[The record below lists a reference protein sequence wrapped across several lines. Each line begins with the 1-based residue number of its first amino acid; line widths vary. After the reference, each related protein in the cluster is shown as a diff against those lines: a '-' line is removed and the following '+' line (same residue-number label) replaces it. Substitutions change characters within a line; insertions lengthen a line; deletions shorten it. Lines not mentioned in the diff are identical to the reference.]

1 MAVTQERTPTPREPV
16 CAICHMPIRAEQDR
30 VTVQEAH
37 YHGRCYER
45 REARG
50 PRAAASKEVSAVGW
64 IKKGEPPMSLFGSIL
79 EKLGLKT
86 KTEPAPPGRPAGP
99 GTPPPAAT
107 QATTPAPAA
116 PPRPTAISVVDVVA
130 KLEGLAARNPQKLN
144 WKVSIVDL
152 LKLLD
157 INSSYEA
164 RKELA
169 TELGCPAELMGDSAK
184 MNMWLHKT
192 VLNKIAENGGNI
204 PKELLD

>member
-1 MAVTQERTPTPREPV
+1 
-16 CAICHMPIRAEQDR
+16 
-30 VTVQEAH
+30 
-37 YHGRCYER
+37 
-45 REARG
+45 
-50 PRAAASKEVSAVGW
+50 
-64 IKKGEPPMSLFGSIL
+64 MSLFGSIL
-79 EKLGLKT
+79 EKLGLKA

-107 QATTPAPAA
+107 QPTTPAPAA

-130 KLEGLAARNPQKLN
+130 KLEDLAARNPQKLN